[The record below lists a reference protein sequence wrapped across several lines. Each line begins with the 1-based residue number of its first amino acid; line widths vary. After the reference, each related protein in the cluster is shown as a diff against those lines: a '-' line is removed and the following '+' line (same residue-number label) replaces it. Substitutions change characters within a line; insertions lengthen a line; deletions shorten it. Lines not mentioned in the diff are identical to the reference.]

1 MPRGSFVRL
10 PTQTNTVQGQDS
22 KKRENAG
29 GGPKQ
34 NRTLRGADKIRR
46 LPEFFRQ
53 APGTTTGL
61 PALVP
66 VEWLLRKITPRGDA
80 VCMAGGLPCNS
91 SLPFPPHR
99 SLSKSASTSS
109 SPHRRQSCRQPISPL
124 VPATSA
130 TLLIVHLPSPPKQ
143 PRHLRRT
150 RPARKALLP
159 ARQVVINHAAVVD
172 VYTAVDPAL
181 VNLLGVRW
189 GAAPPAPRLA
199 LNSLDR

>member
-53 APGTTTGL
+53 APGTTTGP

-66 VEWLLRKITPRGDA
+66 VEWFLRKFTPRGDA

-91 SLPFPPHR
+91 SITFPPHQ
-99 SLSKSASTSS
+99 SLSKSAPT
-109 SPHRRQSCRQPISPL
+109 L
-124 VPATSA
+124 VPAASA
-130 TLLIVHLPSPPKQ
+130 TLLIVHLPSPPTQ

-150 RPARKALLP
+150 RPGRKVLLP
-159 ARQVVINHAAVVD
+159 AGQVVIKHAAVVD

-181 VNLLGVRW
+181 VNLLGVQ
-189 GAAPPAPRLA
+189 
-199 LNSLDR
+199 